1 MRFHEYTPRL
11 GNQPITM
18 RFYMQEPESC
28 EQISPQL
35 FESTMH
41 TLLRVLRESQG
52 NWEARKQRD
61 VAAYSRGLQL
71 LLSGYGKDIHEVRGA
86 TRWEGGAGGGSVG
99 YCALSSKAGELLSAY
114 AVVAPPF
121 PRCRASNCKL
131 MHTDRCE

>member
-1 MRFHEYTPRL
+1 MLYTPHPI
-11 GNQPITM
+11 NQPIIM
-18 RFYMQEPESC
+18 RFCMQEPEYC

-71 LLSGYGKDIHEVRGA
+71 LLSGYGKDIHEVRG
-86 TRWEGGAGGGSVG
+86 RRELGEGGTSVG
-99 YCALSSKAGELLSAY
+99 C
-114 AVVAPPF
+114 
-121 PRCRASNCKL
+121 
-131 MHTDRCE
+131 